1 MRSKLI
7 TGSLI
12 LAFASTS
19 TVAMAQS
26 QQAEDTGGL
35 EDIVVTATKRNEN
48 LQDVP
53 VAVSAISAASLANQG
68 VFETSDL
75 NHSMPN
81 LQV

>member
-1 MRSKLI
+1 MSSKLF
-7 TGSLI
+7 TGSL
-12 LAFASTS
+12 AFALASTS
-19 TVAMAQS
+19 SVAVAQS
-26 QQAEDTGGL
+26 QGAEETGGL